1 MPLFFLSHKYARQG
15 KHSTRFFPKK
25 SRAEREPTPEEKPFP
40 HKYRNKQ
47 AKHQAHPNTDNTDGN
62 KPQSSQKIS
71 RKHIKKGRK
80 KRGKNN
86 TRENLLKVKQD
97 PTWDKAEFSATTRE
111 TASDKLALLCQDAT
125 SQKIVFLIVTG
136 GQSGQKVNSQP
147 TCPIQASCLPQ
158 DSSGDMLSQRNSAR
172 THDLDGPSPQN
183 FGSRR
188 QKENT

>member
-47 AKHQAHPNTDNTDGN
+47 AKHQAHPNTDDTDGN

-125 SQKIVFLIVTG
+125 SQKNVFLIVTG
-136 GQSGQKVNSQP
+136 GQSGLNLLVLYRLP
-147 TCPIQASCLPQ
+147 VCHRTARETSCHKETLHGHTT
-158 DSSGDMLSQRNSAR
+158 SIALLRKISVHAGRR
-172 THDLDGPSPQN
+172 KTHDPQ
-183 FGSRR
+183 
-188 QKENT
+188 